1 MTPNRKRSAMSDEL
15 CRTCGYMRDEQT
27 TCRCGLLKAESS
39 FAAPTGLEA
48 GLCECAH
55 WARSINPK
63 YLTNHHENCQHYN
76 DSLMVVWKV
85 SDGSSS
91 FYVENEQDARE
102 MAGCEDLTI
111 SQVKIHREV
120 FEHLPEF
127 EGF

>member
-1 MTPNRKRSAMSDEL
+1 MNEPKPTEPTESAVRSSDL
-15 CRTCGYMRDEQT
+15 
-27 TCRCGLLKAESS
+27 
-39 FAAPTGLEA
+39 LEA

-63 YLTNHHENCQHYN
+63 YLTNHHENCPRYN
-76 DSLMVVWKV
+76 DSLMDVWKV
-85 SDGSSS
+85 SDGSAS
-91 FYVENEQDARE
+91 FYVENEQDARHE